1 MALYSRL
8 LPVTLSMVLL
18 NPVLAD
24 ANVGAMNVHG
34 LFQPAADEISIND
47 FTTSTQRLEFAAVD
61 FCYRGIVVD
70 AETGEVTELYTP
82 CSEDAIE
89 GNLDLA

>member
-1 MALYSRL
+1 MGLHSSL
-8 LPVTLSMVLL
+8 LTVLML
-18 NPVLAD
+18 LDPAFVD

-34 LFQPAADEISIND
+34 LLQPAPHEILIND
-47 FTTSTQRLEFAAVD
+47 FATPNTRLEFAAVD
-61 FCYRGIVVD
+61 LCYRGSVVD
-70 AETGEVTELYTP
+70 SDTGEVTELYTP

>member
-1 MALYSRL
+1 MALYSSSL
-8 LPVTLSMVLL
+8 TVTLTMVLL

-24 ANVGAMNVHG
+24 ANIGAMNVHG
-34 LFQPAADEISIND
+34 LLQPAAREISINNS
-47 FTTSTQRLEFAAVD
+47 TTPPERLEFAAVD
-61 FCYRGIVVD
+61 FCYRGSVVD
-70 AETGEVTELYTP
+70 TETGEVTEFYTP

>member
-1 MALYSRL
+1 MALYSSWL
-8 LPVTLSMVLL
+8 IVVVTVALL
-18 NPVLAD
+18 NPVLASENETD
-24 ANVGAMNVHG
+24 ASASGIVVNGSNS
-34 LFQPAADEISIND
+34 LSE
-47 FTTSTQRLEFAAVD
+47 RLEFAAVD

-82 CSEDAIE
+82 CSEDVIE